1 MRRNGAQ
8 GGRSDGACARASRS
22 KSTPTFAAAP
32 WNRHRVHLP
41 GVAATATAISLP
53 DLPARGWTIF
63 FGVISVIAGVVVVAW
78 PFGSLVVLTVVAGI
92 WLVVIGMTE
101 IVGGFA
107 MRNDLKKAEQTV
119 ARVVHGAPT
128 RAA

>member
-1 MRRNGAQ
+1 M
-8 GGRSDGACARASRS
+8 
-22 KSTPTFAAAP
+22 
-32 WNRHRVHLP
+32 
-41 GVAATATAISLP
+41 AATATAISLP